1 MAPIKL
7 EEHIKERLEKR
18 RIQPS
23 EGSWE
28 KLNARLDNDFTNK
41 KGKSKWW
48 LSVAAAVA
56 IVLIAGIFFIDQQK
70 EETVTAPIV
79 ETPVEKVPETK
90 IQKETIEEPVQLASE
105 ENISEIKKPEKKA
118 PVTYRNNIASA
129 IVPENDEVKELIAE
143 TSEEDEE
150 LKGEI
155 ALTFSENSE
164 IKTDNINN
172 KIHELLAK
180 VSEKEK
186 ENGSVTDAE
195 VNALL
200 AQAAKQLS
208 DERDFYSVGKVDPN
222 ALLADVESELDQ
234 SFRREVFEVLKEKF
248 LKAKTAIATRND

>member
-23 EGSWE
+23 KGSWD
-28 KLNARLDNDFTNK
+28 KLNARLDNDFSSK
-41 KGKSKWW
+41 KSGSKWW
-48 LSVAAAVA
+48 LSVAVAVA
-56 IVLIAGIFFIDQQK
+56 IILIAGIFFIDQQK
-70 EETVTAPIV
+70 EETLPIV

-90 IQKETIEEPVQLASE
+90 VQKEAFEDPVQLASKE
-105 ENISEIKKPEKKA
+105 SISEKKEPEIET
-118 PVTYRNNIASA
+118 PVTKRNKM
-129 IVPENDEVKELIAE
+129 VPAKMSDSDGEKELIVE
-143 TSEEDEE
+143 TFKEDEE
-150 LKGEI
+150 LIGKI
-155 ALTFSENSE
+155 ALAPSENIE
-164 IKTDNINN
+164 IKTDKIND

-195 VNALL
+195 VDALL
-200 AQAAKQLS
+200 ARAAKQLS
-208 DERDFYSVGKVDPN
+208 DDRDFYSRGKVDPN